1 MEHEPPASEIA
12 EITAPETVSD
22 YERPHQLGTD
32 WRSLYICTMLAFCT
46 AVQFSLYFASLW
58 PYLHKELDPTATE
71 SFFGFIVA
79 VYSLGQILASP
90 LVGYLANRFRK
101 IRFLLYAGILLM
113 LFGNGIYLMAHLF
126 KKHQRKYMLLFA
138 RFVTGIGSSNISLLK
153 AYTSMASSQ
162 KDRSRAIALVTGGVA
177 LGMTM
182 GPAFQLLFTPL
193 DPGFAIGN
201 FLTISIYTAPAL
213 LACAMNLLNFICVWA
228 LFREVYA
235 GVLTVDSQAK
245 MDPSL
250 ALPKPDIAAVL
261 LCYFTRFTQ
270 MFIHT
275 NLETLGTMLAMLLF
289 AWDESQTVKYF
300 AIAQAIMS
308 FLAFLTYL
316 AFIFYRIEKIMNF
329 RINLICS
336 LIALIL
342 FHLLTFSYPFLP
354 GHVQTFSSANQSQN
368 GSNVGCDTAKF
379 NWCDS
384 ARPLSPF
391 YFYSCYILFI
401 GLAFPNINV
410 TLNTIFSKVIGPRR
424 QGTQQGFLQMSGGTA
439 RMLGPVVISYL
450 YTWFGPQSAWLM
462 EIGLT
467 AITLAYWFI
476 LYRRMVPLKLPP
488 ELLAHS
494 KSTQM
499 DSSSSSASSSSTRR
513 KRKKNVEERKP
524 LFDPIEEEGADGE
537 ADEVRA
543 QQQRNQ
549 ATVSTV
555 ASLRDEEGGLQP
567 Q

>member
-1 MEHEPPASEIA
+1 
-12 EITAPETVSD
+12 
-22 YERPHQLGTD
+22 
-32 WRSLYICTMLAFCT
+32 
-46 AVQFSLYFASLW
+46 
-58 PYLHKELDPTATE
+58 
-71 SFFGFIVA
+71 
-79 VYSLGQILASP
+79 
-90 LVGYLANRFRK
+90 
-101 IRFLLYAGILLM
+101 
-113 LFGNGIYLMAHLF
+113 
-126 KKHQRKYMLLFA
+126 
-138 RFVTGIGSSNISLLK
+138 
-153 AYTSMASSQ
+153 
-162 KDRSRAIALVTGGVA
+162 
-177 LGMTM
+177 
-182 GPAFQLLFTPL
+182 
-193 DPGFAIGN
+193 
-201 FLTISIYTAPAL
+201 
-213 LACAMNLLNFICVWA
+213 
-228 LFREVYA
+228 
-235 GVLTVDSQAK
+235 
-245 MDPSL
+245 
-250 ALPKPDIAAVL
+250 
-261 LCYFTRFTQ
+261 
-270 MFIHT
+270 
-275 NLETLGTMLAMLLF
+275 
-289 AWDESQTVKYF
+289 
-300 AIAQAIMS
+300 
-308 FLAFLTYL
+308 
-316 AFIFYRIEKIMNF
+316 MNF

-354 GHVQTFSSANQSQN
+354 GHVQTFSSASDPLIRLNLSIPYMQIHLPDQSQN

-439 RMLGPVVISYL
+439 RMLGPVVIRWAIHHSFCNKNPRIHSLSYL